1 MWLWIIVGLLV
12 LLVIVA
18 VALFNGFVTKRNRV
32 DRANADLDAAY
43 QKRYDTIPNLVDTV
57 KSYKNFEKGTLEA
70 VTKARTAAMNAG
82 AGEAKEAAE
91 NQLSGALKSLFAVAE
106 SYPDLKASENYL
118 QLQGE
123 LVDLEDKILAA
134 RRFFNASVL
143 DYNTSIQTFPGN
155 VMAKPFGFDQKSSFE
170 VKDASVREAQ
180 KVNFEDDQ
188 TK

>member
-1 MWLWIIVGLLV
+1 MWMWIILGVLVVVAVVLVGLY
-12 LLVIVA
+12 
-18 VALFNGFVTKRNRV
+18 NGFVLKRNRV
-32 DRANADLDAAY
+32 ERASADLDASY

-57 KSYKNFEKGTLEA
+57 KSYKDFEKGTLEA

-82 AGEAKEAAE
+82 AGDAKEAAE

-143 DYNTSIQTFPGN
+143 DYNTAIQTFPGSLI
-155 VMAKPFGFDQKSSFE
+155 AGPFGFQQKASFT
-170 VKDASVREAQ
+170 VKDDSVKEVP
-180 KVNFEDDQ
+180 KVDFKD
-188 TK
+188 